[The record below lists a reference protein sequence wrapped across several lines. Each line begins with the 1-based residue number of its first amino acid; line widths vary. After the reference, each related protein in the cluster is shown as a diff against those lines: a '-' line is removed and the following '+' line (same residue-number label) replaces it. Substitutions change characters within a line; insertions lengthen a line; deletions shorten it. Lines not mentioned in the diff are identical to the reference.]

1 MHARHDRAQVS
12 KACLVHKSQ
21 VDKEKHE
28 TPYRVQESSRGLL
41 AAATCSIKL
50 RTAKA
55 GGGKPCAKVAL
66 CTPPDIGVLNKPA
79 LDPLESVLV
88 LVDEALCDLSDA
100 IGITPF

>member
-1 MHARHDRAQVS
+1 MS

-66 CTPPDIGVLNKPA
+66 CTPPDIGVLNKRA

-88 LVDEALCDLSDA
+88 LVDEAFCDLSAA
-100 IGITPF
+100 ISITPF